1 LQKAITLIKMDPT
14 GKPSDRVRGPLI
26 FPARARK
33 AELPPGVV
41 DDHGDRVREVEAAA
55 LCRHRDAEYLL
66 GALPGEEV
74 FGQAA
79 VSGPNSKAS
88 PGWYRTAV

>member
-1 LQKAITLIKMDPT
+1 MDPT